1 MLHNPILIPPGAG
14 FWRQLARILLDSGQ
28 LAAYRRD
35 DCDLS
40 EIRVL
45 VPAFAHAQLLKA
57 ALVQEAR
64 RPLIPPRITTLS
76 SWLGL
81 LLPQDGEPAA
91 ATRGERMMALYA
103 ELRQH
108 GWLKKLFGAR
118 RNTDLLPLAQT
129 LLALFDEL
137 SAALLPAMQL
147 QADAADARWQ
157 AALEQLAPPAR
168 NLLSDEAQLV
178 WSLWKTQLDRHDPT
192 AAAFECMRRLAETAD
207 APLVWVHPARPD
219 PLQEA
224 FLQAYAQRRPV
235 LPVTLDWHADAVV
248 PTYALAWHE
257 MLEADPENAPAGAI
271 ALPAGLALHAAG
283 SLEAEA
289 QHGAQTVLRWLQD
302 GKTRIAIIAQDR
314 VTARR
319 IRALLERAQVYVAD
333 ETGWKLSTTRSA
345 AGLAALL
352 DVVTTHA
359 ETVALLDLLKAPC
372 LLPEMEDKAD
382 RVMEIEQVLRRCN
395 VLGGWDA
402 ARAALG
408 GVPRA
413 QALLA
418 QVAEQARSLSGRKTL
433 DQWGAVTSRAM
444 EALGMRAAMAADAAG
459 IQVLALLDMLIQDC
473 AGLTHQFSF
482 SEWRA
487 FLSLQLESTP
497 FVPEDFDRRVSMLQL
512 NGAQLRNFDAVLMV
526 GADADHLPSQL
537 NETLF
542 FANAVRREL
551 GLATREQMHCLQ
563 LRDFAELLSANP
575 ELVLSYQS
583 QRNGEPNA
591 VSNWIERLQLTL
603 ERAGAGRLPAHQAP
617 LPVHPL
623 QPALPTQP
631 APRAPQLLPPKL
643 SASGYNS
650 LVACPYQFFASRM
663 LRLDVLDEL
672 SEMPEKRD
680 YGEWLHA
687 ILLTYHSTLRDRH
700 IALAERAELLRTISE
715 QVFGEALAR
724 SAAALGYYARWQK
737 VMPAYLEWANER
749 EAQGWKFV
757 LGEQRFEKNLI
768 WDGGQITLH
777 GYVDR
782 IDENEQ
788 GERAVLDYKTRNL
801 QALRDKLKE
810 LEDHQ
815 LAFYGLLSDL
825 PVASG
830 VYVALELSRDKTG
843 DAQAQNYRE
852 WQTLLEARIVDT
864 LRALTEGAPLPA
876 TGIARICGYCEM
888 RGLCRKGGW

>member
-1 MLHNPILIPPGAG
+1 
-14 FWRQLARILLDSGQ
+14 
-28 LAAYRRD
+28 
-35 DCDLS
+35 
-40 EIRVL
+40 
-45 VPAFAHAQLLKA
+45 
-57 ALVQEAR
+57 
-64 RPLIPPRITTLS
+64 
-76 SWLGL
+76 
-81 LLPQDGEPAA
+81 
-91 ATRGERMMALYA
+91 
-103 ELRQH
+103 
-108 GWLKKLFGAR
+108 
-118 RNTDLLPLAQT
+118 
-129 LLALFDEL
+129 
-137 SAALLPAMQL
+137 
-147 QADAADARWQ
+147 
-157 AALEQLAPPAR
+157 
-168 NLLSDEAQLV
+168 
-178 WSLWKTQLDRHDPT
+178 
-192 AAAFECMRRLAETAD
+192 
-207 APLVWVHPARPD
+207 
-219 PLQEA
+219 
-224 FLQAYAQRRPV
+224 
-235 LPVTLDWHADAVV
+235 
-248 PTYALAWHE
+248 
-257 MLEADPENAPAGAI
+257 
-271 ALPAGLALHAAG
+271 
-283 SLEAEA
+283 
-289 QHGAQTVLRWLQD
+289 
-302 GKTRIAIIAQDR
+302 
-314 VTARR
+314 
-319 IRALLERAQVYVAD
+319 
-333 ETGWKLSTTRSA
+333 
-345 AGLAALL
+345 
-352 DVVTTHA
+352 
-359 ETVALLDLLKAPC
+359 
-372 LLPEMEDKAD
+372 
-382 RVMEIEQVLRRCN
+382 
-395 VLGGWDA
+395 
-402 ARAALG
+402 
-408 GVPRA
+408 
-413 QALLA
+413 
-418 QVAEQARSLSGRKTL
+418 
-433 DQWGAVTSRAM
+433 
-444 EALGMRAAMAADAAG
+444 
-459 IQVLALLDMLIQDC
+459 
-473 AGLTHQFSF
+473 
-482 SEWRA
+482 
-487 FLSLQLESTP
+487 
-497 FVPEDFDRRVSMLQL
+497 
-512 NGAQLRNFDAVLMV
+512 LRNFDAVLMV